1 MDIYLQFFLRFKHFV
16 FRFTSF
22 LSRFTYLLSRS
33 NIIFLMAL
41 FCGIVLP
48 QATIIGTALILPAIT
63 IILTITPLKI
73 PGGFF
78 RRPGHLVPAA
88 IRGIVM
94 NYLFLGNLIIFIGIF
109 FNLEVH
115 LWIGMVLIAAAPPA
129 IAMIPLSNLFKADAT
144 SSIAGLAGAYLGAL
158 LIAPLIVLGFVKDI
172 PLNYAGIILLV
183 FELIFL
189 PLVISR
195 IIVEKNWD
203 KIVEPYEG
211 IIIDICF
218 FIVFYAITAN
228 NRDILVDWSSDLSSI
243 AIIAFTIIFLAALII
258 VKAGGFFHTAEN
270 KITSLL
276 LLGTMKNY
284 ALAGGIALII
294 FDRQAALPALIFAA
308 VNFIYVN
315 WLKYKKQI
323 IDESIITKKHLLKI

>member
-1 MDIYLQFFLRFKHFV
+1 MDIISQLFSRFKYF
-16 FRFTSF
+16 FSRYTYLFPRFK
-22 LSRFTYLLSRS
+22 YLLSRS
-33 NIIFLMAL
+33 NIIFLIAI

-48 QATIIGTALILPAIT
+48 QAAIIGAALTLPAIM

-78 RRPGHLVPAA
+78 RRPGKLVPLA

-94 NYLFLGNLIIFIGIF
+94 SYLFLGNLIIFTGIF
-109 FNLEVH
+109 FDLDVQF
-115 LWIGMVLIAAAPPA
+115 WIGMVLIAAAPPA
-129 IAMIPLSNLFKADAT
+129 IAMIPLSHSFKADAT

-189 PLVISR
+189 PLAISR
-195 IIVEKNWD
+195 IIVEKEWD
-203 KIVEPYEG
+203 KIAKPYEG

-218 FIVFYAITAN
+218 FIVFYTITAS
-228 NRDILVDWSSDLSSI
+228 NRDILADWSSDLSSVV
-243 AIIAFTIIFLAALII
+243 IIAFVIIFFAALII
-258 VKAGGFFHTAEN
+258 LKAGIFFHTAGN
-270 KITSLL
+270 KITPLL

-315 WLKYKKQI
+315 WLKYKINNTTAETQKGI
-323 IDESIITKKHLLKI
+323 RTK